1 MTTDEAPQLQ
11 LIDDGGAPPNVE
23 HRWVF
28 LTNRQNLLQVL
39 SSGLVAPAFAYEK
52 YYEDLLRFAPAHV
65 PLVSTPLGQEL
76 TDLVSPKDSPAQFP
90 VAIEISSEWLQ
101 SANDNIVGG
110 LEASRGERLLFLD
123 GLIPSTAI
131 TCVHFRSAAERDEH
145 IARPYANVNHEAWD
159 LHVTEGIFIEAEE
172 PKVEPGGFLETNPTP
187 STDSARVNYIAT
199 DSFTGAHRAHRTRR
213 KSGLM
218 RSQAGSWG
226 NDCPRHGYLRRA
238 V

>member
-110 LEASRGERLLFLD
+110 LEASRGE
-123 GLIPSTAI
+123 
-131 TCVHFRSAAERDEH
+131 
-145 IARPYANVNHEAWD
+145 
-159 LHVTEGIFIEAEE
+159 
-172 PKVEPGGFLETNPTP
+172 
-187 STDSARVNYIAT
+187 
-199 DSFTGAHRAHRTRR
+199 
-213 KSGLM
+213 
-218 RSQAGSWG
+218 
-226 NDCPRHGYLRRA
+226 DCYFSMA
-238 V
+238 